1 MKLKYLFLISIAFTS
16 CSDFLDVKP
25 IGKLIPTEIE
35 EFENLLNNE
44 STIKY
49 HFMDNNNTS
58 FYSMLADNLSISE
71 NQDKYK
77 YISSYVNKDVY
88 AAYTFNVPYESPI
101 KPQYTWEWGIYRAV
115 GLFNNVIEG
124 IEGLDGAA
132 GTENG
137 KAVIAQAKAGR
148 AWSYMVGGLGYG
160 PMYNPDGDNSTKTIP
175 YRTSGDPT
183 VPNPDLAT
191 TAELMQLVKKDL
203 DDALD
208 APENVVNPCR
218 ANKAAVHA
226 LRAEYFMYMRDW
238 PNMLKEAS
246 EAWSRSL
253 ALKGSVDNMIYDFNQ
268 CYYEDDPN
276 AEPAEGTDK
285 ELSLDLLGQDLL
297 FNQSIHR
304 ENLFYRTAPAGCATT
319 NGQSTYYPSDDFLA
333 LFDPDTDRRYQL
345 FALRILGYSTTVG
358 GIKYEDGI
366 KRTYCRSSK
375 MLTNQGIT
383 YPQLLLMKAEAEA
396 RTSDKTNAL
405 KDLNLLRKYR
415 YSGDNTD
422 LPNGSSL
429 NEDELLYEILKER
442 RRELPISS
450 YQRTFDIKRFVY
462 DTGKPWCQTTIT
474 HKIGSKTYSAPVN
487 NEYYT
492 LPKSNSIIEKNPQWE
507 LEVDNR
513 PYDPLGKK

>member
-285 ELSLDLLGQDLL
+285 ELS
-297 FNQSIHR
+297 
-304 ENLFYRTAPAGCATT
+304 
-319 NGQSTYYPSDDFLA
+319 STY
-333 LFDPDTDRRYQL
+333 
-345 FALRILGYSTTVG
+345 
-358 GIKYEDGI
+358 
-366 KRTYCRSSK
+366 
-375 MLTNQGIT
+375 
-383 YPQLLLMKAEAEA
+383 
-396 RTSDKTNAL
+396 SDKTCCST
-405 KDLNLLRKYR
+405 K
-415 YSGDNTD
+415 
-422 LPNGSSL
+422 
-429 NEDELLYEILKER
+429 
-442 RRELPISS
+442 
-450 YQRTFDIKRFVY
+450 VY
-462 DTGKPWCQTTIT
+462 TGKIFFTEQHLQDVPPPMVNPLIT
-474 HKIGSKTYSAPVN
+474 RRMIS
-487 NEYYT
+487 
-492 LPKSNSIIEKNPQWE
+492 LPCSTRIPTGVTSYLP
-507 LEVDNR
+507 
-513 PYDPLGKK
+513 

>member
-1 MKLKYLFLISIAFTS
+1 MKLKYLFLISVAFTS

-77 YISSYVNKDVY
+77 YVSSYVNKDVY

-124 IEGLDGAA
+124 IEGLSGAA
-132 GTENG
+132 ETENG

-160 PMYNPDGDNSTKTIP
+160 PMYNPNGDNNTKTIP
-175 YRTSGDPT
+175 YRTSADPT
-183 VPNPDLAT
+183 VANPDLAT
-191 TAELMQLVKKDL
+191 TAELMELVKKDL

-246 EAWSRSL
+246 EAWKRSV
-253 ALKGSVDNMIYDFNQ
+253 ALKGSVDNMIYDFNKFK
-268 CYYEDDPN
+268 YEDDPN
-276 AEPAEGTDK
+276 ADPAEGTDK
-285 ELSLDLLGQDLL
+285 ELSLELLGQDLL
-297 FNQSIHR
+297 INQSTNR
-304 ENLFYRTAPAGCATT
+304 ENLFYRTTPAGCTT
-319 NGQSTYYPSDDFLA
+319 NNGESTYYPSDDFLA
-333 LFDPDTDRRYQL
+333 LFDKDTDRRYQL

-366 KRTYCRSSK
+366 KRTYCRNAK

-422 LPNGSSL
+422 LPNGGSL
-429 NEDELLYEILKER
+429 SEDELLYEILKER

-474 HKIGSKTYSAPVN
+474 HKIGSKTYSAPVD

-492 LPKSNSIIEKNPQWE
+492 LPISNSIIEKNPQWG
-507 LEVDNR
+507 LDIDSR